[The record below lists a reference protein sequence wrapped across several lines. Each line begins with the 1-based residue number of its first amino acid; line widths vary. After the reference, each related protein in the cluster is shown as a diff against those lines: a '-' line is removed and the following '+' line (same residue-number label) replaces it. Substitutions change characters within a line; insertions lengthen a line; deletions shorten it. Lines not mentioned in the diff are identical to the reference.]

1 MRRELVLVFGAR
13 VTWAVAA
20 LVAAVVGH
28 SFVLAVDLY
37 GQASASVAAGSLA
50 AREFEPLLAILRPT
64 VGGWSFCVTLIGPVL
79 AARVLAAEKDRRT
92 FHARLLALGSARRL
106 MVRKLLAAWL
116 GLLLLAAPIVLCAL
130 VWAATGGHLD
140 VGESLVVLLGVVL
153 HAGWIAAVS
162 TAAAAWSGSTPQA
175 TALALLLC
183 VSPWIL
189 DAAGEFAALAWLAP
203 VQRLSVSPHL
213 AGFERA
219 VLQPGA
225 VLWLVVAVLGALALA
240 CIGARDDWTR
250 RRRGGSAALVGAVS
264 LVALLVAD
272 RWRGGWDVSEARHS
286 SLPMAIAVAVAELP
300 APLVLDI
307 GLDRDDARRAQLE
320 QDVVLRLELVRPDLV
335 VRFPF
340 DVAAAAAGSRGDA
353 YGRILVQVGDRA
365 VETWSTSRREL
376 ITLLFEAAQRPMP
389 AWEYPPYAGH
399 PRVLGGGA
407 RSAIAVV
414 VYLLVP
420 LLLGAVALS
429 RPGERAR

>member
-13 VTWAVAA
+13 VTWGVAA

-64 VGGWSFCVTLIGPVL
+64 IGGWSFCATLIGPVL

-92 FHARLLALGSARRL
+92 FHARLLALGSAPRL
-106 MVRKLLAAWL
+106 LARKALAAWL
-116 GLLLLAAPIVLCAL
+116 GLLLLAAPIVVCAL
-130 VWAATGGHLD
+130 AWLAAGGHLD
-140 VGESLVVLLGVVL
+140 VRESCVVLLGVAL

-162 TAAAAWSGSTPQA
+162 TAAAAWSASTPQA
-175 TALALLLC
+175 TALALLLS

-189 DAAGEFAALAWLAP
+189 DAAGEFAALAWLGP
-203 VQRLSVSPHL
+203 VQRLSISPHL

-225 VLWLVVAVLGALALA
+225 VAWLVLAWLGALVLA

-250 RRRGGSAALVGAVS
+250 GRRGASAVLVC
-264 LVALLVAD
+264 VATLATLLAAD
-272 RWRGGWDVSEARHS
+272 RWRGGWDLSEAQHS
-286 SLPMAIAVAVAELP
+286 SLPRSIALAVEALP
-300 APLVLDI
+300 SPLVLDI

-335 VRFPF
+335 VRFPL
-340 DVAAAAAGSRGDA
+340 DGAASSAGVRGGD

-365 VETWSTSRREL
+365 VETFSTSRREL

-399 PRVLGGGA
+399 PQVLGGGA
-407 RSAIAVV
+407 RSAVAVV
-414 VYLLVP
+414 VYLLIP
-420 LLLGAVALS
+420 LLLGAVALTK
-429 RPGERAR
+429 PGERAR